1 MTVDRKPVA
10 ADRVSVIDVDG
21 APPAYRRYY
30 SNAVRVAAGDMLYVS
45 GQVAWDD
52 KGDVVCVGDGPGQAR
67 QAFANIGRI
76 LAAHDATYA
85 DIVRITVYVTDMSWF
100 DELSAIRERI
110 FTGVGP
116 ASTILQ
122 VAGLVEPELLIE
134 IDVVAVV
141 A

>member
-1 MTVDRKPVA
+1 MTGDHKPLS
-10 ADRVSVIDVDG
+10 ADRVSVIDVNG
-21 APPAYRRYY
+21 APPEYRRYY

-52 KGDVVCVGDGPGQAR
+52 QGEVVCVGDGPGQAR

-76 LAAHDATYA
+76 LAAHGCTFA
-85 DIVRITVYVTDMSWF
+85 DVVRITVYVTDMSWF

-122 VAGLVEPELLIE
+122 VVGLVQPELLIE
-134 IDVVAVV
+134 IDIVAVV